1 MPSFEDT
8 RTQSRSRAEGGF
20 TLIELL
26 VVIMIIGVLIAIA
39 LPAFFNQRDKATD
52 AQAKTNLVTAEKAI
66 EAYFTDERSYATAS
80 LTAPSGPTSLRA
92 IEPSLNNAP
101 VPTITAQ
108 TKDAY
113 SLEVLSASNVPVT
126 YVLERDS
133 NGVISRTCSPSA
145 SGGCGPSG
153 SW

>member
-8 RTQSRSRAEGGF
+8 PTQSSSRREGGF
-20 TLIELL
+20 TLIEIL
-26 VVIMIIGVLIAIA
+26 VVIMIIGVLAAIA

-80 LTAPSGPTSLRA
+80 MTTPSGPTSLRE

-101 VPTITAQ
+101 VPTIAAQ
-108 TKDAY
+108 TQDTY
-113 SLEVLSASNVPVT
+113 SLEVLSTSSDPVT
-126 YVLERDS
+126 YVIERDS

-145 SGGCGPSG
+145 SGGCGQSG
-153 SW
+153 TW

>member
-8 RTQSRSRAEGGF
+8 STRGRSREEDGF
-20 TLIELL
+20 TLIEIL
-26 VVIMIIGVLIAIA
+26 VVIMIIGVLTAIA

-80 LTAPSGPTSLRA
+80 MTAPNGPTSLREL
-92 IEPSLNNAP
+92 EPSLNNAP
-101 VPTITAQ
+101 MPTIAAQ
-108 TKDAY
+108 TTDTY
-113 SLEVLSASNVPVT
+113 SLEVLSTSSNPVT

-145 SGGCGPSG
+145 SGGCGQSG
-153 SW
+153 TW

>member
-8 RTQSRSRAEGGF
+8 RTQSRFRAEDGF
-20 TLIELL
+20 TLIEIL
-26 VVIMIIGVLIAIA
+26 VVIMIIGVLTAIA

-66 EAYFTDERSYATAS
+66 EAYFTDERSYAAAS
-80 LTAPSGPTSLRA
+80 MTAPNGPTSLRV

-101 VPTITAQ
+101 VPAITAQ
-108 TKDAY
+108 TKDTY
-113 SLEVLSASNVPVT
+113 SFEVLSTSSVPVT
-126 YVLERDS
+126 YVLARDS

-153 SW
+153 TW